1 MTRFSV
7 VPSRVVEDERFSM
20 THLRVLLALC
30 THTDKNGWCFPSRN
44 TMADRVKVSSAR
56 ISQVTKDLCE
66 WGYIE
71 VTARSRSDGSQTSN
85 GYRVMFDVGQPED
98 LDGVSVAYGGV
109 NPIELTGGVNPSLT
123 PLTSQVNDSSKKT
136 RGSARGSQLPDGFK
150 ANPTHEQMATELQL
164 DLQREVVAFIDF
176 HTSKGSVFKDWDAAL
191 RTWLR
196 KARQFKRPRTSD
208 QPTRGR
214 VSKAEQ
220 QQKDKEWLDELTGR
234 AKQNTIIDIT
244 PA

>member
-1 MTRFSV
+1 MSV
-7 VPSRVVEDERFSM
+7 EALTWASKQVTGSPGAKLVLIALANYANERNECWPSQATLAQWTEQTDRTIR
-20 THLRVLLALC
+20 THLAALESMGLIHRESRENDGAF
-30 THTDKNGWCFPSRN
+30 TSDLITLQINQRQIFPAENISVGKKQQKP
-44 TMADRVKVSSAR
+44 AEKFSAYP
-56 ISQVTKDLCE
+56 SKE
-66 WGYIE
+66 
-71 VTARSRSDGSQTSN
+71 
-85 GYRVMFDVGQPED
+85 
-98 LDGVSVAYGGV
+98 
-109 NPIELTGGVNPSLT
+109 PSLK
-123 PLTSQVNDSSKKT
+123 NH
-136 RGSARGSQLPDGFK
+136 RSARGSQLPHGFK

-196 KARQFKRPRTSD
+196 KAHQFKRPRTSD